1 MKKIALLLFSLFSL
15 MGICA
20 QNYSSSKIPIGVFVS
35 EDAEVIPPIAHA
47 ALINK
52 MRQIVTAN
60 GLGANNQAQFF
71 ITGLVNVTDR
81 EIIGGA
87 PTKIIQKID
96 VTFYI
101 VDAATDKIF
110 DTETVSTRGV
120 GENENKAYI
129 SALKAIQPTNANLKN
144 FVIRSGGKI
153 LSYYESQIDNI
164 ITKAESLA
172 KVGDYEAAL
181 YELSIVPEAC
191 AGFDRIATE
200 ASTIYQMMI
209 DTEAFSAL
217 QKAKTLWA
225 AGHNFEAANEA
236 GEYLATISPYS
247 TYYKDAEALTAEIS
261 QFVRSEHAYA
271 RAQAEDELAWRRKQ
285 QQDRLDWQR
294 KMSME
299 QNQRRAE
306 EIAAWRAVGEA
317 YGKNQKPVTYNVS
330 WLVR

>member
-1 MKKIALLLFSLFSL
+1 MKKIVVLLLSLL
-15 MGICA
+15 LWTGAYA
-20 QNYSSSKIPIGVFVS
+20 QEASQHKIPIGVFVS
-35 EDAEVIPPIAHA
+35 ENTEVIPSIAHA

-60 GLGANNQAQFF
+60 GMGANNQAQFF
-71 ITGLVNVTDR
+71 ITCSVNVTER

-87 PTKIIQKID
+87 PTKIVQKAD

-129 SALKAIQPTNANLKN
+129 SALKAIQPTNDNLKN
-144 FVIRSGGKI
+144 FIARSGEKI
-153 LSYYESQIDNI
+153 TSYYDAQIDNI

-172 KVGDYEAAL
+172 NGGDCEAAL
-181 YELSIVPEAC
+181 YELSIVPETC
-191 AGFDRIATE
+191 VEYGKIAD
-200 ASTIYQMMI
+200 AANKIYQTMVNQKQF
-209 DTEAFSAL
+209 AAL

-225 AGHNFEAANEA
+225 AGQNMEAANSA
-236 GEYLATISPYS
+236 GEYLATISPNS
-247 TYYKDAEALTAEIS
+247 PYYKDAEALIDEIS
-261 QFVRSEHAYA
+261 QFVQKQ
-271 RAQAEDELAWRRKQ
+271 RAEEKALAEEELAWK
-285 QQDRLDWQR
+285 R

-299 QNQRRAE
+299 QNKRKAE

-317 YGKNQKPVTYNVS
+317 YGKNLKPVTYNVS
-330 WLVR
+330 WLVW